1 MVRIDAAAD
10 RCENELVRLPARRP
24 PPHAASSSARRAPS
38 RPFPRRT
45 HVLRAADERSRA
57 VRSARAPPARRRCDL
72 WVTADENRA
81 SQCRESGFQQ
91 LQVSSPQMSPQMAA
105 ESMLIGTALTA
116 DITGVVP
123 DHRRGDRSA
132 ERPPTARRVR

>member
-1 MVRIDAAAD
+1 
-10 RCENELVRLPARRP
+10 
-24 PPHAASSSARRAPS
+24 
-38 RPFPRRT
+38 
-45 HVLRAADERSRA
+45 
-57 VRSARAPPARRRCDL
+57 L
-72 WVTADENRA
+72 WVTADVNRA
-81 SQCRESGFQQ
+81 SRCRESGFQQ

-132 ERPPTARRVR
+132 DRPPVRLAACADLQGGSRVEVKMSAVDATS

>member
-1 MVRIDAAAD
+1 M
-10 RCENELVRLPARRP
+10 C
-24 PPHAASSSARRAPS
+24 
-38 RPFPRRT
+38 
-45 HVLRAADERSRA
+45 
-57 VRSARAPPARRRCDL
+57 
-72 WVTADENRA
+72 VTADENRA

-105 ESMLIGTALTA
+105 ESMLIGTVLTA

-132 ERPPTARRVR
+132 VRPPTARRVR